1 MTYKTYDMQEYILFI
16 PRNGIGGT
24 HYSGFICLIL

>member
-1 MTYKTYDMQEYILFI
+1 MTYKTYDMQEFLFI